1 MLVAA
6 QQAEDNYASTQ
17 RIRREAIGLSQA
29 FIAGAFHGPA
39 IAPAF
44 PSQAETTLNRYGA
57 GGGGGYLLS
66 PGNSTGGRGP
76 ACVWTCFGC
85 GGPHPWSEFKDG
97 QHIVICPNKDASSIR
112 ENATKNIDKMQKNR
126 KKKHVINQKRK
137 NLGTTNYMDFD
148 EAGQQRIREQCLAAF
163 RGGEGRDYVSTHS
176 SVTGPGSAALS
187 AGRGR
192 GRGDGPRI
200 FVVDVAVFSAN
211 APLKPLQI

>member
-1 MLVAA
+1 MVREEAVDTCHLQEIVPEAKDQLAFGPVLDAA
-6 QQAEDNYASTQ
+6 GHTHGRNSRTDNT
-17 RIRREAIGLSQA
+17 
-29 FIAGAFHGPA
+29 
-39 IAPAF
+39 
-44 PSQAETTLNRYGA
+44 
-57 GGGGGYLLS
+57 LLS
-66 PGNSTGGRGP
+66 APTKTP
-76 ACVWTCFGC
+76 L
-85 GGPHPWSEFKDG
+85 E
-97 QHIVICPNKDASSIR
+97 IR

-126 KKKHVINQKRK
+126 KKKHVSNQKWK